1 MVATSEVIA
10 TRLLEDGLIFVM
22 YMYIQEFITVINSWY
37 TVDRETATESGQRR
51 NLPNRIYVC

>member
-10 TRLLEDGLIFVM
+10 TSLLEDGLIFVM
-22 YMYIQEFITVINSWY
+22 YMYTQDFITVINFWY

>member
-10 TRLLEDGLIFVM
+10 TSLLEDGLIFLM
-22 YMYIQEFITVINSWY
+22 YMYTQDFITVINSWY
-37 TVDRETATESGQRR
+37 TVDHETATESGQRR

>member
-10 TRLLEDGLIFVM
+10 TSFLEDGLIFVM

>member
-10 TRLLEDGLIFVM
+10 TSLLEDGLIFLM
-22 YMYIQEFITVINSWY
+22 YMYTQDFITVINFWY
-37 TVDRETATESGQRR
+37 TVDRETATESRQRR

>member
-1 MVATSEVIA
+1 MRSQQP
-10 TRLLEDGLIFVM
+10 EDGLIFVM
-22 YMYIQEFITVINSWY
+22 YMYTQEFITVINSWC